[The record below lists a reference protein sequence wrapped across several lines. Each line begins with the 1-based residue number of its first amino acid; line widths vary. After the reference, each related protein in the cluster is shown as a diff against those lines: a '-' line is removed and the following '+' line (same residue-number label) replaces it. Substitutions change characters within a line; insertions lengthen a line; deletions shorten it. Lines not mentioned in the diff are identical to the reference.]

1 MTSCPSCKK
10 HLRFAPAA
18 EALEP
23 AASPLRVEGSI
34 RPPETGE
41 AWEYAVIVT
50 ITNDRGEEIA
60 RHLVNVGALQ
70 PGETRTFT
78 CAVEVFAPAGDH

>member
-10 HLRFAPAA
+10 HLRFAPGA
-18 EALEP
+18 EAVLP
-23 AASPLRVEGSI
+23 VASPLRVEASI
-34 RPPETGE
+34 RRPETGE

-50 ITNDRGEEIA
+50 ISNDRGEEIG
-60 RHLVNVGALQ
+60 RHLVNVGALH

-78 CAVEVFAPAGDH
+78 CAVEMFAPSE